1 LVWGFCP
8 DEDDYVIKD
17 REENVETHAVVTR
30 EVRGNPAWFLGSE
43 HEYMDAW
50 IVRMQSSLRIRSEE
64 KESEG
69 NAKGIEVFRLA
80 LE

>member
-1 LVWGFCP
+1 MVWGFCP

-43 HEYMDAW
+43 HEYMD
-50 IVRMQSSLRIRSEE
+50 SSDAVFLKNKIRRKRI
-64 KESEG
+64 G
-69 NAKGIEVFRLA
+69 G
-80 LE
+80 